1 MDRNKLILCKEKLT
15 DTVLKMEQYIVNEE
29 DCEPVP
35 MSVMYI
41 SVRDALDII
50 REELIKSYE
59 L

>member
-15 DTVLKMEQYIVNEE
+15 DTVLKMEDYIVNAE
-29 DCEPVP
+29 DCEPIP

-50 REELIKSYE
+50 REELIEK
-59 L
+59 